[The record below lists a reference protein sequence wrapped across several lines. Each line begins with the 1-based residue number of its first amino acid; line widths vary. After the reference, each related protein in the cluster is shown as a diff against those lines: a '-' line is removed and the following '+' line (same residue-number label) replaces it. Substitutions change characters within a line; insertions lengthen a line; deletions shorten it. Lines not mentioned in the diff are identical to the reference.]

1 MHTRNL
7 VLLLLGNILS
17 HIGTGITMLAIPW
30 LLIKKLQ
37 ATTTYGYLSIAAM
50 ALSILLL
57 PYIGVIV
64 DRFSRKTILLGVALG
79 GFFTTFLCAMLPPES
94 LYTLA
99 CVYLLGNIVY
109 NFQFPTLMALIQE
122 IFPVEMYE
130 RVNGWME
137 VQSQF
142 AMMSAGGAAG
152 ILLDIVSLRVILIID
167 ALTYLCAFALFAFLR
182 YQKKQPQTQKKNK
195 QSPSLWE
202 GVTFIRKFPQTF
214 LFLFLT
220 TFTFISIIAF
230 NYLLPTHII
239 RVLDGSAQVFGWS
252 EIVWASGSI
261 TAGLTIS
268 RFLLKMSISH
278 TIYLCFFVFTV
289 VMGTHAFNHN
299 IYLFVGIM
307 FFLGWA
313 NASIRVMRNTAMMRI
328 VDNHTI
334 GRVNATIFALVNVMK
349 MTVVFIMTL
358 CVDYVGTSYCFFVLF
373 LVLLG
378 VLYALLRNNYTDV

>member
-7 VLLLLGNILS
+7 TLLLLGNILS

-37 ATTTYGYLSIAAM
+37 ATSTYGYLSITAM

-57 PYIGVIV
+57 PYIGVVI

-79 GFFTTFLCAMLPPES
+79 GFLTTFLCAMLPQNS

-152 ILLDIVSLRVILIID
+152 ILLDVVSLRV
-167 ALTYLCAFALFAFLR
+167 
-182 YQKKQPQTQKKNK
+182 
-195 QSPSLWE
+195 
-202 GVTFIRKFPQTF
+202 
-214 LFLFLT
+214 
-220 TFTFISIIAF
+220 
-230 NYLLPTHII
+230 
-239 RVLDGSAQVFGWS
+239 
-252 EIVWASGSI
+252 
-261 TAGLTIS
+261 
-268 RFLLKMSISH
+268 
-278 TIYLCFFVFTV
+278 
-289 VMGTHAFNHN
+289 
-299 IYLFVGIM
+299 
-307 FFLGWA
+307 
-313 NASIRVMRNTAMMRI
+313 
-328 VDNHTI
+328 
-334 GRVNATIFALVNVMK
+334 
-349 MTVVFIMTL
+349 
-358 CVDYVGTSYCFFVLF
+358 
-373 LVLLG
+373 
-378 VLYALLRNNYTDV
+378 

>member
-7 VLLLLGNILS
+7 TLLLLGNILS

-37 ATTTYGYLSIAAM
+37 ATSTYGYLSIAAM
-50 ALSILLL
+50 ALSIILL
-57 PYIGVIV
+57 PYIGVVI

-79 GFFTTFLCAMLPPES
+79 GFLTTFLCAMLPQNS

-142 AMMSAGGAAG
+142 AMMSAGGVAG
-152 ILLDIVSLRVILIID
+152 ILLDVVSLRVILIID
-167 ALTYLCAFALFAFLR
+167 AITYLCAFALFIFLQ
-182 YQKKQPQTQKKNK
+182 YEKKQIDHGTQKNT
-195 QSPSLWE
+195 SLWE
-202 GVTFIRKFPQTF
+202 GVAFIRKFPQKF

-220 TFTFISIIAF
+220 TFTFICIIAF

-239 RVLDGSAQVFGWS
+239 RVLDGSAQVFGWT

-261 TAGLTIS
+261 IAGLTIS
-268 RFLLKMSISH
+268 RLLLKMSIAH
-278 TIYLCFFVFTV
+278 TIYLCFFVFAM
-289 VMGTHAFNHN
+289 VMGVHSFNRDV
-299 IYLFVGIM
+299 YVFVSIV
-307 FFLGWA
+307 FLLGWA
-313 NASIRVMRNTAMMRI
+313 NASIRVVRNTAMMRI
-328 VDNHTI
+328 VDNHAI
-334 GRVNATIFALVNVMK
+334 GRVNTTIFALVNAMK
-349 MTVVFIMTL
+349 IAIVFIMTL
-358 CVDYVGTSYCFFVLF
+358 CVDYMGTSYCFFILF
-373 LVLLG
+373 LLLLG
-378 VLYALLRNNYTDV
+378 VLYALLRNKYSDI